1 MQKRILKTLTNNFW
15 YKVLALLFA
24 IILWLVVYNVDDPV
38 ITRTYM
44 TTVTLQNEDS
54 IQDKYYEILD
64 NSHNVSFTV
73 SGKRS
78 ILDKI
83 DDSDFTAT
91 ADFNE
96 MIVSEGGARGSVKIN
111 IMAKRSA
118 SLLKIN
124 GSNKLL
130 VVSLE
135 DAKSKQFV
143 VNPTTEGEVADGYA
157 LGDVTISSSNI
168 IKVSGPTSV
177 VSRISRVTATINV
190 DGMAQT
196 VSDSVVPVLYDEDG
210 NEVDT
215 TKLTLSRTTVT
226 VSAVILG
233 TKKVSLS
240 LTTKGTPAEDYALAG
255 IESSATSVW
264 IKGSTS
270 VINPIN
276 VIEIPASVLDIT
288 NASESFETTINI
300 TDYLPSGVSLLNA
313 SDAAITVAVDIEA
326 YETRTFEIPV
336 ENITI
341 EGLSVENTLTY
352 PLDAVYVSITG
363 LAGDLNGL
371 DAKTLRGSIDV
382 TDMTLGSHVV
392 NIDVDVDSSKFV
404 VASSR
409 TQVYIDVKPVE
420 DDTTADDG
428 TGTTDDSEN
437 GADDTTDGTDSS
449 DAGQNDADTDTSAD
463 EETGTAESTSIRRT
477 GW

>member
-157 LGDVTISSSNI
+157 LGDVTI
-168 IKVSGPTSV
+168 
-177 VSRISRVTATINV
+177 
-190 DGMAQT
+190 
-196 VSDSVVPVLYDEDG
+196 
-210 NEVDT
+210 
-215 TKLTLSRTTVT
+215 
-226 VSAVILG
+226 
-233 TKKVSLS
+233 
-240 LTTKGTPAEDYALAG
+240 
-255 IESSATSVW
+255 
-264 IKGSTS
+264 
-270 VINPIN
+270 
-276 VIEIPASVLDIT
+276 
-288 NASESFETTINI
+288 
-300 TDYLPSGVSLLNA
+300 
-313 SDAAITVAVDIEA
+313 
-326 YETRTFEIPV
+326 
-336 ENITI
+336 
-341 EGLSVENTLTY
+341 
-352 PLDAVYVSITG
+352 
-363 LAGDLNGL
+363 
-371 DAKTLRGSIDV
+371 
-382 TDMTLGSHVV
+382 
-392 NIDVDVDSSKFV
+392 
-404 VASSR
+404 
-409 TQVYIDVKPVE
+409 
-420 DDTTADDG
+420 
-428 TGTTDDSEN
+428 
-437 GADDTTDGTDSS
+437 
-449 DAGQNDADTDTSAD
+449 
-463 EETGTAESTSIRRT
+463 
-477 GW
+477 